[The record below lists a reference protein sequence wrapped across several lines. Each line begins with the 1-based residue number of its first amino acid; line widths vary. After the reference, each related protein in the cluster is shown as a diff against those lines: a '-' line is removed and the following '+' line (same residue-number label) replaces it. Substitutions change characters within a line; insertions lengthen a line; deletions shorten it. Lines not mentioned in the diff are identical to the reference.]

1 MGGGRG
7 HGGEF
12 DYSGLDDKVK
22 ASISHKSQ
30 GDAAFA
36 DKDKEFVTRIKE
48 MSEEIETLAPNARAE
63 TKLHDAT
70 QRLKDFD
77 TQLNEARDAAKEADE
92 AFNKV
97 RQQRFDA
104 FMGMFNHVSE
114 QIDPI
119 YKELTKRENAPM
131 GGSAFLALEDSQDPY
146 FGGIKF
152 DCMPPNKRFR
162 VMESLSG
169 GEKTVAALSLLF
181 AMHSYRPS
189 PFFVL
194 DEVDA
199 ALDNDNVG
207 RVSNY
212 IRKRSR
218 RGRDDSSS
226 STTASG
232 FPAGDDPATQCIVIS
247 LKDNFYDKSDAL
259 VGVYREQAQDT
270 SESLTLDLSKYAF

>member
-1 MGGGRG
+1 
-7 HGGEF
+7 
-12 DYSGLDDKVK
+12 
-22 ASISHKSQ
+22 
-30 GDAAFA
+30 
-36 DKDKEFVTRIKE
+36 
-48 MSEEIETLAPNARAE
+48 
-63 TKLHDAT
+63 
-70 QRLKDFD
+70 
-77 TQLNEARDAAKEADE
+77 LNEAREVAKVADE
-92 AFNKV
+92 EFAQV

-104 FMGMFNHVSE
+104 FMSMFTHVSE

-119 YKELTKRENAPM
+119 YKELTKRENAPL

-169 GEKTVAALSLLF
+169 GEKTVAALALLF
-181 AMHSYRPS
+181 ALHSFRPS
-189 PFFVL
+189 PFFIL

-212 IRKRSR
+212 IRSRSR
-218 RGRDDSSS
+218 RGVEQSHQQGP
-226 STTASG
+226 STQ
-232 FPAGDDPATQCIVIS
+232 FIVIS
-247 LKDNFYDKSDAL
+247 LKDNFYDKSDVL

-270 SESLTLDLSKYAF
+270 SSSVTLDLSKYEF